1 MILEVTL
8 CGEGVVP
15 AVTVSHPGGP
25 LDFGYVLEKESA
37 SHVLKVSQQ
46 CVKQR
51 NRIMCCWFQIESVR
65 KITGAECE
73 FVDGGY
79 ALITASVLPAA
90 AEQFSGVG
98 RF

>member
-1 MILEVTL
+1 
-8 CGEGVVP
+8 
-15 AVTVSHPGGP
+15 
-25 LDFGYVLEKESA
+25 
-37 SHVLKVSQQ
+37 
-46 CVKQR
+46 
-51 NRIMCCWFQIESVR
+51 MCCWFQIESVR